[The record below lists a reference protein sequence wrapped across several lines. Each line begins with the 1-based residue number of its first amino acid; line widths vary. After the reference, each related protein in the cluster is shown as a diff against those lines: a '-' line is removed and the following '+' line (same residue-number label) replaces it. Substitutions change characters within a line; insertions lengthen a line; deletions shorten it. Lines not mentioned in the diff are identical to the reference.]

1 MLGHTAPRP
10 SVQDD
15 APQPLLQSTKL
26 TSKNV
31 GRIYVLTALWAF
43 SMAMWQAQMLSFYL
57 YAINP
62 DTRTV
67 GVAEGVQGITRLS
80 ASMLIGV
87 LVDRLPRNALI
98 MVSSVLTTAVHA
110 WILMLVAVPERLP
123 GYPSHRMPLWYGSL
137 ALVALSFALQ
147 QNLVDATFADSV
159 AHGDRVRP
167 ETRRR
172 LITYLGLLCAPVVM
186 IVMFAVGVV
195 SDGDNPWTEAT
206 LRPIMLVG
214 VCSGL
219 LMGLMMASLDH
230 NATLGAASE
239 AVHVRDSLQSAQAA
253 AEAAALGVSPP
264 QPLPASAAAETTAEV
279 VDATVEAAAEAAARS
294 AQCVRSSIFI
304 YDVLRLLSG
313 GLVVKYWGLFFKE
326 AYGLGPVAVLGI
338 ALGTI
343 ISMLALTLAAGFLS
357 GQRVGAGRG
366 AVCFGLL
373 LLCDSFNFAT
383 VYARTVWADAASWI
397 VREGALNG
405 VFGLK
410 KAILM
415 DHTPKSR
422 RGVWNAVDNLQ
433 SGFFSGSAI
442 AGGFLIHHFGT
453 FPLPTMHGLSQPGY
467 RANFFFMSC
476 GFVVATLA
484 WAPLARVK

>member
-1 MLGHTAPRP
+1 
-10 SVQDD
+10 
-15 APQPLLQSTKL
+15 
-26 TSKNV
+26 
-31 GRIYVLTALWAF
+31 
-43 SMAMWQAQMLSFYL
+43 
-57 YAINP
+57 
-62 DTRTV
+62 
-67 GVAEGVQGITRLS
+67 
-80 ASMLIGV
+80 
-87 LVDRLPRNALI
+87 
-98 MVSSVLTTAVHA
+98 MVTGCA
-110 WILMLVAVPERLP
+110 R
-123 GYPSHRMPLWYGSL
+123 R
-137 ALVALSFALQ
+137 
-147 QNLVDATFADSV
+147 
-159 AHGDRVRP
+159 
-167 ETRRR
+167 RRR

-214 VCSGL
+214 VCGGL

-253 AEAAALGVSPP
+253 ARPSPAAAAA
-264 QPLPASAAAETTAEV
+264 PLPASAAAGDDRERWRRRRPRQRRAC
-279 VDATVEAAAEAAARS
+279 S
-294 AQCVRSSIFI
+294 CVRSSIFI

-383 VYARTVWADAASWI
+383 VYARTCGQTPRLDCA
-397 VREGALNG
+397 RGLNG

-442 AGGFLIHHFGT
+442 VVASSSTTLARFRCRRRT
-453 FPLPTMHGLSQPGY
+453 ARSPLPRKLLLHECGLPWPRSRGAARTESKY
-467 RANFFFMSC
+467 GHREKRANFLA
-476 GFVVATLA
+476 VAT
-484 WAPLARVK
+484 PLYPYHRALGPA